1 MKILFTL
8 FVSFLA
14 LLAGITLIN
23 VSISLFMPAVP
34 INTLADFLLA
44 VGIDFL
50 TMKVRI

>member
-1 MKILFTL
+1 MKNLFT
-8 FVSFLA
+8 FFISFLTF
-14 LLAGITLIN
+14 LAGIILVN
-23 VSISLFMPAVP
+23 VALNLFMPAVP